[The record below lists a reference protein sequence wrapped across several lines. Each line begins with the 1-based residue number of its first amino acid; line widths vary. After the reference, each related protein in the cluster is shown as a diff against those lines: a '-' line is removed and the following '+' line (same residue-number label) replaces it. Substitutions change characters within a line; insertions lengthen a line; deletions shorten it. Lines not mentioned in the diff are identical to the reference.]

1 MWGNVV
7 RVASPRWNTLLR
19 RAEQHQLY
27 MELTPLLFYFGAMVL
42 RQVKCECS
50 METIR
55 HVQLFMGNL
64 SKGAVNDS
72 KLYTPTLS
80 NYWMLQGV
88 VFSLQQNCS
97 RSTLNCFA
105 EEMIVLVQET
115 ETNTELPI
123 RLKKLIRHLNDK
135 MTSCPQCEV
144 YKEEKAA
151 TFLSTLLTILQ
162 SMCSKT

>member
-64 SKGAVNDS
+64 SKG
-72 KLYTPTLS
+72 
-80 NYWMLQGV
+80 MLQGV